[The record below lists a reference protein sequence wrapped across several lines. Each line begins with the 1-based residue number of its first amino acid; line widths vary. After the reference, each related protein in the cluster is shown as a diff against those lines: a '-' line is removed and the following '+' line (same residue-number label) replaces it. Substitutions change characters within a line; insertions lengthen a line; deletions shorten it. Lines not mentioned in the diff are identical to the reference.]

1 MQQGYDGQ
9 WYDDNGN
16 PIDPSQQ
23 QPQFIPGGNQFVNT
37 APGANSNP
45 AGSGPVVANAGTPWA
60 LTQQQLEQ
68 MNSAGGI
75 APGSA
80 NAGILAGLNQPPPT
94 SGSGGGAGD
103 WQGLQSSI
111 FGNMPSV
118 SGATPPPFEYDPFNA
133 PAPFSYDAFTAP
145 TGQQALDADPGYQFR
160 LDQGTGALQN
170 SAAARGVLNTG
181 GTLTDLINYGQNAA
195 SQEYQNAYG
204 RAANTYDMNRNNAFG
219 NYESNYNNALNS
231 YITNFGNALTKYNT
245 NYNTQYQT
253 PYNQMFAQYQQ
264 GVGNQNQLFNQQFA
278 TATA

>member
-16 PIDPSQQ
+16 PVDPSQQ

-68 MNSAGGI
+68 MNAAGGI

-103 WQGLQSSI
+103 WQGLQQSI
-111 FGNMPSV
+111 FGSMPSV
-118 SGATPPPFEYDPFNA
+118 SGATPPPFEYDPYSA
-133 PAPFSYDAFTAP
+133 PTPFSYDPFTP
-145 TGQQALDADPGYQFR
+145 ITADQVLNGDPSYGFR
-160 LDQGTGALQN
+160 RDQGLGALSN
-170 SAAARGVLNTG
+170 WAAHNGTYNTG
-181 GTLTDLINYGQNAA
+181 GTAQDLIDYAGKSA
-195 SQEYQNAYG
+195 SQEFGNADARSRMTYDTNRGNAYG
-204 RAANTYDMNRNNAFG
+204 NYAMNETNR
-219 NYESNYNNALNS
+219 LND

-245 NYNTQYQT
+245 NYNTNFLT
-253 PYNQMFAQYQQ
+253 PYNQLMQQY
-264 GVGNQNQLFNQQFA
+264 GVGMQGQNQLFNQQFA